1 MNKTN
6 QTSLYYALQEELLN
20 AFLYMV
26 IFLFVCVCEYV
37 CLWMVEV
44 PGLPEQA
51 LTSILNNLRIC
62 TNFIL
67 SNVYTWRIL
76 GPQIPIIS
84 FLYKLKNIKVDRT
97 RVGYGSISC
106 ESRWTVV
113 LEKTP
118 ESPLDC
124 KEIQAVHPKG
134 DQSWVFF
141 GRTDA
146 EAETPI
152 L

>member
-1 MNKTN
+1 M
-6 QTSLYYALQEELLN
+6 
-20 AFLYMV
+20 
-26 IFLFVCVCEYV
+26 LFCIRLFFICLCAYV
-37 CLWMVEV
+37 CFWMVEV

-51 LTSILNNLRIC
+51 LTFILNNLRIC
-62 TNFIL
+62 TNFTL
-67 SNVYTWRIL
+67 SNVYTWHIL
-76 GPQIPIIS
+76 GQQIPIIS
-84 FLYKLKNIKVDRT
+84 FLYKSKKIKVDRT
-97 RVGYGSISC
+97 RVSYGSISC

-113 LEKTP
+113 LEKTL

-141 GRTDA
+141 GSTDA